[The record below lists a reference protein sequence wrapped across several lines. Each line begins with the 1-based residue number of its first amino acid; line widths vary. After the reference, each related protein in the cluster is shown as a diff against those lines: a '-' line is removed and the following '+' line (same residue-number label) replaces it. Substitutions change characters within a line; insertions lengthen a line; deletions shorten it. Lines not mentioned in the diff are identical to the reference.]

1 MDNWHVKNYFFSI
14 GVIIAVICI
23 IQPVFAQNGTM
34 TISYRGSGGYYI
46 GDTIVFDGRNTIGN
60 NTLLKITGPNLPT
73 SGVPVYDLGGAP
85 GSGNTVPG
93 DTEGT
98 WRFAWSS
105 ANTKGIDKLVTAR
118 YTVTAFDLANP
129 MQTASTSFFLKKPE
143 FYINP
148 QTGPVQQGDY
158 IQLSGVAEKGVTNVK
173 IDITD
178 STGKIL
184 YTHTAPVSAD
194 GFFNY
199 EFRGNMQ
206 PGQYFVSAG
215 NPSMK
220 DILKSTITVAIPAA
234 VVPTVTPSLISTPSE
249 NGTVTTTISPTLTQK
264 ITPSTSA
271 ASMSPVTVIAG
282 LVFIGIIAIFWSN
295 CQRKQ

>member
-1 MDNWHVKNYFFSI
+1 MDNRYLKNYFYSI
-14 GVIIAVICI
+14 VVFIAAICI

-46 GDTIVFDGRNTIGN
+46 GDTIVFDGKNTVGN
-60 NTLLKITGPNLPT
+60 NTLVKITGPNLPT

-129 MQTASTSFFLKKPE
+129 RQTASTSFFLKKPE

-173 IDITD
+173 IDIAD
-178 STGKIL
+178 STGTIL
-184 YTHTAPVSAD
+184 HTHTAPVSAD

-199 EFRGNMQ
+199 EFRGDMQ
-206 PGQYFVSAG
+206 PGQYFVNAA

-220 DILKSTITVAIPAA
+220 DILKSTITVAAPTG
-234 VVPTVTPSLISTPSE
+234 VVPTVTPSPISTPSE
-249 NGTVTTTISPTLTQK
+249 NGTVTTTISATLTQK
-264 ITPSTSA
+264 VTPRPSA
-271 ASMSPVTVIAG
+271 APMSPVTVIAG
-282 LVFIGIIAIFWSN
+282 LVFTGIIAISWST

>member
-1 MDNWHVKNYFFSI
+1 MENRYLKNYFFSI
-14 GVIIAVICI
+14 VVFIAAICI

-46 GDTIVFDGRNTIGN
+46 GDTIVFDGKNTVGH

-73 SGVPVYDLGGAP
+73 SGVPVYDLGGVP
-85 GSGNTVPG
+85 GSGNTVPA
-93 DTEGT
+93 DTDGT
-98 WRFAWSS
+98 WRYTWSS

-129 MQTASTSFFLKKPE
+129 KQSASTSFFLKKPE

-148 QTGPVQQGDY
+148 QPGPVLPGDY

-173 IDITD
+173 IDVTD

-184 YTHTAPVSAD
+184 HTHTAPVSAD

-199 EFRGNMQ
+199 EFRGDMQ

-215 NPSMK
+215 NPAMK
-220 DILKSTITVAIPAA
+220 DILKSTITVAASA
-234 VVPTVTPSLISTPSE
+234 VVSPTVTPAPGSTLSE
-249 NGTVTTTISPTLTQK
+249 NATVTTSISATLTEKINPKPSAAPISP
-264 ITPSTSA
+264 I
-271 ASMSPVTVIAG
+271 VVIAG
-282 LVFIGIIAIFWSN
+282 LVFAGIIAISRSN
-295 CQRKQ
+295 CKKKQ

>member
-1 MDNWHVKNYFFSI
+1 MDNRHVKNYFFSI
-14 GVIIAVICI
+14 VLLVAAICI
-23 IQPVFAQNGTM
+23 IQPVLAQNGTM

-46 GDTIVFDGRNTIGN
+46 GDTIVFDGKNTVGN
-60 NTLLKITGPNLPT
+60 NTLLKITGPNLPA
-73 SGVPVYDLGGAP
+73 SGVPVYDLGGSP

-93 DTEGT
+93 EADGT

-118 YTVTAFDLANP
+118 YTVTAFDLTNP
-129 MQTASTSFFLKKPE
+129 GQSASMSFFLKKPE

-148 QTGPVQQGDY
+148 QPGPVQPGDY

-184 YTHTAPVSAD
+184 HTHTAPVSAD

-199 EFRGNMQ
+199 EFRGDMQ
-206 PGQYFVSAG
+206 PGQYFVSAA

-220 DILKSTITVAIPAA
+220 DIIRSTISIAAPAGA
-234 VVPTVTPSLISTPSE
+234 SLTVTPSTVSTPPE
-249 NGTVTTTISPTLTQK
+249 NGPVTTTTSAILTQK
-264 ITPSTSA
+264 VTPKPSA
-271 ASMSPVTVIAG
+271 APTYQYHCYFRVK
-282 LVFIGIIAIFWSN
+282 LP
-295 CQRKQ
+295 

>member
-1 MDNWHVKNYFFSI
+1 MHNRDFRGCFFTI
-14 GVIIAVICI
+14 VVLIAAISI
-23 IQPVFAQNGTM
+23 IQPVLAQNGTM

-46 GDTIVFDGRNTIGN
+46 GDTIVFDGKNTIGN
-60 NTLLKITGPNLPT
+60 NTLLKISGPNLPT
-73 SGVPVYDLGGAP
+73 SGVPVYDLGGDP
-85 GSGNTVPG
+85 GSGNTVPK
-93 DTEGT
+93 DSDGT

-118 YTVTAFDLANP
+118 YTVTVFDLANP
-129 MQTASTSFFLKKPE
+129 RQTAQTSFFLKKPE

-158 IQLSGVAEKGVTNVK
+158 IQLSGIAEKGVTNVK

-184 YTHTAPVSAD
+184 HTHTAPVSAD

-199 EFRGNMQ
+199 EFRGDMQ
-206 PGQYFVSAG
+206 PGQYYVSAG

-220 DILKSTITVAIPAA
+220 DILRSTITVAAPAG
-234 VVPTVTPSLISTPSE
+234 VSLTVTPSPVSTLSE
-249 NGTVTTTISPTLTQK
+249 NATVTTTILATLTQK
-264 ITPSTSA
+264 ITPRPSA
-271 ASMSPVTVIAG
+271 APISPVVVIAG
-282 LVFIGIIAIFWSN
+282 LVLAGIIATFWST

>member
-1 MDNWHVKNYFFSI
+1 MHNRDFKGCFFSI
-14 GVIIAVICI
+14 VVLIAVICI
-23 IQPVFAQNGTM
+23 IQPVLAQNGTM

-46 GDTIVFDGRNTIGN
+46 GDTIVFDGKNTVGN
-60 NTLLKITGPNLPT
+60 NTLLKISGPNLPT
-73 SGVPVYDLGGAP
+73 SGVPVYDLGGDP

-93 DTEGT
+93 DSDGT

-118 YTVTAFDLANP
+118 YTVTVFDLANP
-129 MQTASTSFFLKKPE
+129 RQTASTSFFLKKPE

-184 YTHTAPVSAD
+184 HTHTAPVSAD

-199 EFRGNMQ
+199 EFRGDMQ

-220 DILKSTITVAIPAA
+220 DILRSTDNRCRSCQDIPDRYSF
-234 VVPTVTPSLISTPSE
+234 PCFNSLGKCDRNYHNFGHSDTKGRPP
-249 NGTVTTTISPTLTQK
+249 NLQQHRCH
-264 ITPSTSA
+264 
-271 ASMSPVTVIAG
+271 
-282 LVFIGIIAIFWSN
+282 L
-295 CQRKQ
+295 